1 MTIMFI
7 FVMQHRGGTSIRYCK
22 QPVGNG
28 QMIQKNTKQYP
39 SMRTNH
45 FFQQIL
51 ILQVSHSA
59 SGTLL
64 HKEEAA
70 ASQSHNDGWWLK
82 GKKNLRNNWVFSAFL
97 QDENNSYL
105 ANLAEASFIAAK
117 FYLNS
122 SIFTMFGALPPV
134 HHVFVGR
141 GTYRVPSFNYQWRLV
156 RVLVQT
162 FKVQMHLWIW
172 SIFKGVLNVKRSV
185 LGVQF
190 YALIALRCIVTRPV
204 TITSKSRIQRTTQ
217 GSPLRRC
224 NWLHPLYALQRYS
237 KCRVCAPVNSTSV
250 KDCSKA
256 QI

>member
-1 MTIMFI
+1 MFLWCSECRVGDNQWYDLLETTKR
-7 FVMQHRGGTSIRYCK
+7 FVAFCQWPSFSYLLCNIGVAPLSVTVHCN

-28 QMIQKNTKQYP
+28 QIIQKNTKQYP

-141 GTYRVPSFNYQWRLV
+141 GTQGTQLQLPVEVGSCF
-156 RVLVQT
+156 VQT
-162 FKVQMHLWIW
+162 F
-172 SIFKGVLNVKRSV
+172 GTN
-185 LGVQF
+185 
-190 YALIALRCIVTRPV
+190 
-204 TITSKSRIQRTTQ
+204 
-217 GSPLRRC
+217 
-224 NWLHPLYALQRYS
+224 
-237 KCRVCAPVNSTSV
+237 APMNLVHF
-250 KDCSKA
+250 
-256 QI
+256 